1 MEELMCRKQNNT
13 HQNCSKCEC
22 FVITII
28 VILLNMVLELAFTD
42 FDFCPC
48 SSMKKIIQILGK
60 LRLDLKGKYKTVA

>member
-1 MEELMCRKQNNT
+1 
-13 HQNCSKCEC
+13 
-22 FVITII
+22 
-28 VILLNMVLELAFTD
+28 MVLELAFTD